1 VENVTVL
8 ARDEVVGLLI
18 AAVVGAAAIA
28 TYVYRQGKASA
39 PTAPRVA
46 STPAP
51 TNDQAARDDF
61 ASMLADVF
69 EQDQNPATIH
79 ADGTTLKIKWEMC
92 SKQMLGRLLRDDKYY
107 VVQNIRQLSGISAA
121 RLKSHGFTKIECDDG
136 RKGLAP
142 AVEKL

>member
-1 VENVTVL
+1 MAL
-8 ARDEVVGLLI
+8 AKDEVVGLII
-18 AAVVGAAAIA
+18 AGLVGAAAVA
-28 TYVYRQGKASA
+28 TYFYRQSKTSA
-39 PTAPRVA
+39 PPTAPVVEK
-46 STPAP
+46 PAP

-61 ASMLADVF
+61 ASMLDDVF
-69 EQDQNPATIH
+69 EQDQNPATIR

-107 VVQNIRQLSGISAA
+107 VVQNIRQLSGISAP
-121 RLKSHGFTKIECDDG
+121 RLRSHGFTKIECDDG

>member
-1 VENVTVL
+1 ML

-39 PTAPRVA
+39 PAPPVA
-46 STPAP
+46 ATPAP

-69 EQDQNPATIH
+69 EQDQNPATIT

-92 SKQMLGRLLRDDKYY
+92 SKQMLGRLLRADNYY
-107 VVQNIRQLSGISAA
+107 VVQNVRQLSGISPA
-121 RLKSHGFTKIECDDG
+121 RLKSHGFTRIECDDG

>member
-1 VENVTVL
+1 MAL
-8 ARDEVVGLLI
+8 AKDEVVGLLV
-18 AAVVGAAAIA
+18 AAVVGAAAVA
-28 TYVYRQGKASA
+28 TYAYHQTK
-39 PTAPRVA
+39 T
-46 STPAP
+46 TPAASVEVKAP
-51 TNDQAARDDF
+51 APIDDQAARDDF
-61 ASMLADVF
+61 AALLADVF
-69 EQDQNPATIH
+69 AQDQNPATIT
-79 ADGTTLKIKWEMC
+79 ADAKTLKIKWEMC